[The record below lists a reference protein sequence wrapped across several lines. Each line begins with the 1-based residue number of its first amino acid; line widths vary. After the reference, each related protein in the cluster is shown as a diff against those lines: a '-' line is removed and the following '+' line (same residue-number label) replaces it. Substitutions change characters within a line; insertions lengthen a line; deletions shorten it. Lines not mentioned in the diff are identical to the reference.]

1 MAPDPEP
8 KPGSEG
14 HCPIILQAVSPNSCR
29 RQAVLPGVT
38 PGSSSYDRR
47 PVPSA
52 PLLTWT
58 GFHNLTSPG
67 WQYRLLAAGPVL
79 RVTLSL
85 PTLSSLRFLARKI
98 GIIVT

>member
-14 HCPIILQAVSPNSCR
+14 HWPIILQAVSPNSCR

-52 PLLTWT
+52 RALLMSLFMVRFSPFKDT
-58 GFHNLTSPG
+58 GRV
-67 WQYRLLAAGPVL
+67 RLGPTVIA
-79 RVTLSL
+79 S
-85 PTLSSLRFLARKI
+85 FFI
-98 GIIVT
+98 